1 MSGTTARV
9 DAHRLA
15 RRIDQ
20 FAAIGAT
27 PAGGVDR
34 QALTEGD
41 RQARALLAELALA
54 RGFTVTQDAM
64 ANLFVRRKGRD
75 ASLPPLLIG
84 SHLDTQPTGGR
95 FDGALGVLTAFEVL
109 EAIEDAG
116 IETAAPVEVVS
127 WTNEE
132 GSRFAPGAMGSQAF
146 AEGAIPAAWAGLR
159 GRDDAA
165 FAGELQATLDAL
177 PLAEMRPLGTPLAA
191 YLELHIEQGPVLER
205 EQIPIGVVTGAQ
217 GTVWLEVTITG
228 RAAHAGTTPLAFR
241 HDPVVAAVSLLKV
254 LQDSVMPHDDDAR
267 LTVGRL
273 SALPGSVNAIPGSVS
288 FSLDIRHPRAERLA
302 ELETHVRTLAGGFAA
317 TQGCTAEVTRTLDMK
332 PVAFDETLLVAI
344 EDAAAKTHHRCRRIL
359 SGAFHDALFI
369 ARLAPAAMLFVPSRD
384 GLSHNEAEFTEPADC
399 VAGAEVLLETVLGL
413 SAPG

>member
-1 MSGTTARV
+1 MTVAAIDPARLLG
-9 DAHRLA
+9 RLE
-15 RRIDQ
+15 Q
-20 FAAIGAT
+20 FAAIGGT

-34 QALTEGD
+34 QALTAGD
-41 RQARALLAELALA
+41 RQARALLAELARA
-54 RGFTVTQDAM
+54 RGFAVTQDAM
-64 ANLFVRRKGRD
+64 ANLFVRREGRD
-75 ASLPPLLIG
+75 KDTPPLLIG

-95 FDGALGVLTAFEVL
+95 YDGALGVLTAFEVL

-116 IETAAPVEVVS
+116 VETAGSLEVVS

-146 AEGAIPAAWAGLR
+146 AEGAIPAVWADLS
-159 GRDDAA
+159 GRDGAA

-177 PLAEMRPLGTPLAA
+177 PVAMRPLGTPLSA

-205 EQIPIGVVTGAQ
+205 EQIPIGVVSGVQ
-217 GTVWLEVTITG
+217 GTTWLEVTFTG
-228 RAAHAGTTPLAFR
+228 RAAHAGTTPFAFR
-241 HDPVVAAVSLLKV
+241 HDPMVAAVSLLKV
-254 LQDSVMPHDDDAR
+254 LQDSVMPNDADAR
-267 LTVGRL
+267 LTVGRI
-273 SALPGSVNAIPGSVS
+273 SALPGSVNAIPGSVT

-302 ELETHVRTLAGGFAA
+302 ELEAHVRTLASGFAA
-317 TQGCTAEVTRTLDMK
+317 TQGCTADVVKTLDMV

-413 SAPG
+413 AAG

>member
-1 MSGTTARV
+1 VTVAAIDPARLLG
-9 DAHRLA
+9 RLE
-15 RRIDQ
+15 Q
-20 FAAIGAT
+20 FAAIGGT

-34 QALTEGD
+34 QALTAGD
-41 RQARALLAELALA
+41 RQARALLSELALA
-54 RGFTVTQDAM
+54 RGFAVTQDAM
-64 ANLFVRRKGRD
+64 ANLFLRREGRD
-75 ASLPPLLIG
+75 KSLPPLLIG

-95 FDGALGVLTAFEVL
+95 YDGALGVLTAFEVL

-116 IETAAPVEVVS
+116 VETAGPLEVVS

-146 AEGAIPAAWAGLR
+146 AEGAIPAAWADLR
-159 GRDDAA
+159 GRDGTA
-165 FAGELQATLDAL
+165 FVGELQATLDAL
-177 PLAEMRPLGTPLAA
+177 PVAMRPLGTPLSA

-205 EQIPIGVVTGAQ
+205 EQIPVGVVTGVQ
-217 GTVWLEVTITG
+217 GTTWLEVTFTG

-254 LQDSVMPHDDDAR
+254 LQDSVMPNDADAR
-267 LTVGRL
+267 LTVGRI
-273 SALPGSVNAIPGSVS
+273 SALPGSVNAIPGSVT

-302 ELETHVRTLAGGFAA
+302 ELEAHVRTLASGFAA
-317 TQGCTAEVTRTLDMK
+317 TQGCTADVVKTLNMV

-344 EDAAAKTHHRCRRIL
+344 EDAAAKTRHRCRRIL

-384 GLSHNEAEFTEPADC
+384 GLSHNEGEFTEPADC

-413 SAPG
+413 AAG